1 MTFNIRLLAAMAAF
15 GAIACTNGDDDGT
28 ETDETD
34 GTTDGTDICTSGI
47 KGTPFPANG
56 ATGVYYRSTFF
67 IEFISDEKAT
77 ATFSLSDGTAD
88 VALGTPTWSDDGT
101 SVYFNTAAPL
111 APSTSY
117 TLTVD
122 YSCEKSAPIQFTTS
136 EVGSAVES
144 TDFLENAYALDLA
157 TATIIEPPGVN
168 SLLGS
173 LLGELDQAIVFVP
186 KAYDDVAKEIEF
198 FGGLTELDGTQDTCE
213 PTIVFPVAASYEGN
227 PYFEISAPEGIT
239 LDAAGVSITLDNLE
253 LSGAFSPGGDAIV
266 GITLAAS
273 VDTRGLADIVGDLG
287 GGEGGGDSAV
297 CDLVAQFLGQDLCE
311 ECPGGGK
318 FCLGLVAANAVA
330 EGKDWTLVEVAEAC
344 DTDVAVEASAE

>member
-15 GAIACTNGDDDGT
+15 GAIACNNGGDDGD

-34 GTTDGTDICTSGI
+34 GTTDTTSCTSGI

-67 IEFISDEKAT
+67 IEFISDESTT
-77 ATFSLSDGTAD
+77 AEFSLSDGTAD

-101 SVYFNTAAPL
+101 SVYFAAAAPL
-111 APSTSY
+111 TPSTSY
-117 TLTVD
+117 TLTVN
-122 YSCEKSAPIQFTTS
+122 YSCKKTAPIQFTTS
-136 EVGSAVES
+136 EVGAAVES

-186 KAYDDVAKEIEF
+186 KAYDAEAKEIEF

-213 PTIVFPVAASYEGN
+213 PTIVFPVDASYEGN
-227 PYFEISAPEGIT
+227 PYFEISAPDGIT
-239 LDAAGVSITLDNLE
+239 LDAAGVSIELQDLE
-253 LSGAFSPGGDAIV
+253 LSGAFSPGGESIV

-287 GGEGGGDSAV
+287 GGEGGGESAV

-344 DTDVAVEASAE
+344 ETDAPSVQ